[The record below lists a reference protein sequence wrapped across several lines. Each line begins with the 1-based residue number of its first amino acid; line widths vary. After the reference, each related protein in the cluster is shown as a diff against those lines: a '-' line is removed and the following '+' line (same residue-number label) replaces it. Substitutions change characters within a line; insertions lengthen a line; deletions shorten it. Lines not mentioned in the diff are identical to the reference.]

1 VPSKKIPA
9 GLGIRRELLSG
20 HFDVPATA
28 PPGAAMDDLLDAYAV
43 LWSVRRFE
51 LGQATLFG
59 DGQRD
64 ARGIEMRI
72 VC

>member
-1 VPSKKIPA
+1 
-9 GLGIRRELLSG
+9 
-20 HFDVPATA
+20 
-28 PPGAAMDDLLDAYAV
+28 MLDAYAV

-51 LGQATLFG
+51 RGQHTVFG